1 MTPKAGTPGRR
12 RSAGAKK
19 TTGEASKKATA
30 RAAATLTDGTD
41 GNPYRH
47 EEIDL
52 ATLSAKG
59 RKTRERI
66 LEGARRAFERSG
78 SYVDTR
84 ITDIVRESG
93 VAYGSFYTYFD
104 SKEQL
109 FYDLALDVVSEM
121 YVEGTSRYRGD
132 DPVERMDAANRQFLT
147 SYRSH
152 AVMMT
157 VIEQAAALYPEFRIL
172 RRTLRERFVE
182 RITANLSRL
191 QEKGVVDE
199 GLDPVI
205 AAHALVSMTDNFG
218 YVWFVLGERF
228 DEESAFQ
235 TITTLWANAVGL
247 RHS

>member
-1 MTPKAGTPGRR
+1 MTPKSGATGRR
-12 RSAGAKK
+12 RTSE
-19 TTGEASKKATA
+19 TGKPAREASTKATA
-30 RAAATLTDGTD
+30 RAVATLTDGTY
-41 GNPYRH
+41 GNPYRP
-47 EEIDL
+47 EQIDL
-52 ATLSAKG
+52 SALSAKG

-66 LEGARRAFERSG
+66 LHGARRAFEKSG
-78 SYVDTR
+78 SYVETR
-84 ITDIVRESG
+84 ITDIVHESG

-109 FYDLALDVVSEM
+109 FYDLALEVVSEM

-182 RITANLSRL
+182 RITANLTRL
-191 QEKGVVDE
+191 QEKGVVDAT
-199 GLDPVI
+199 LDPVI

-228 DEESAFQ
+228 DEESAFR

-247 RHS
+247 HHP